1 MTPVFIKDIYGDFW
15 SQNQQLAIVT
25 PFADFKKKKNS
36 SNIMVAIFLIY
47 DSKSYLKKMG
57 MSTQE
62 IIDDV
67 NKNYL
72 EDEDFDWEKYADIVE
87 AYKDKCRSRLHK
99 KVENMLDE
107 IEQIEEARKNLVWDD
122 PTEAKLKTELFD
134 ASKKLYNEA
143 IDLQRKLNEEIAE
156 LELEGDY
163 VPSMIEDF
171 SL

>member
-1 MTPVFIKDIYGDFW
+1 MTPVFVKDINKDFW
-15 SQNQQLAIVT
+15 IQNQQLAIVS
-25 PFADFKKKKNS
+25 PFAEFKKKKES
-36 SNIMVAIFLIY
+36 SKIMIAIFLIY
-47 DSKSYLKKMG
+47 DSKSDLKKMG

-67 NKNYL
+67 NKNFL
-72 EDEDFDWEKYADIVE
+72 DDANFEWDKYSEIVE

-122 PTEAKLKTELFD
+122 PGEAKLKTDLFD

-143 IDLQRKLNEEIAE
+143 IDLQKKLNEEVAE